1 MPEHIR
7 ASDADR
13 EAVVERLSRSFAQGR
28 LTADEFDERVAQ
40 AWASRTVA
48 ELAALIR
55 DLPGGLW

>member
-13 EAVVERLSRSFAQGR
+13 EVAIERLSRSFAQGR
-28 LTADEFDERVAQ
+28 LTADEFEERVAK
-40 AWASRTVA
+40 AWAARTTA
-48 ELAALIR
+48 ELTALIR